1 MNLISHVDP
10 MFFVG
15 CKFEK
20 QTNISGHVC
29 QKGLGMKQTK
39 GGNIQVK
46 MLVPWLRLE
55 SFVST
60 DFECHT

>member
-20 QTNISGHVC
+20 NKQKISGHVC
-29 QKGLGMKQTK
+29 QKGVGMKQTK

-46 MLVPWLRLE
+46 VLVPWLE

-60 DFECHT
+60 GFECHT